1 MSKIPDFVLDKY
13 LAKNKINNYSYE
25 TVSLM
30 DLDSGDFDLKAG
42 NVVFNCST
50 EEIAKAFMDICK
62 SKGYKW
68 CNGKPYSREGTK
80 WDNYKS
86 HTCYNTFNGTY
97 GNIEFYKSIPK
108 CKIIHVKG
116 V

>member
-1 MSKIPDFVLDKY
+1 MSKIPDFVLDIY
-13 LAKNKINNYSYE
+13 LAKNKINNHSYE

-30 DLDSGDFDLKAG
+30 DLDLGDFDLKAG
-42 NVVFNCST
+42 NVAFNCST

-68 CNGKPYSREGTK
+68 SSGKPYSREDTK
-80 WDNYKS
+80 WDDCKS
-86 HTCYNTFNGTY
+86 HTCYNIFRGTY
-97 GNIEFYKSIPK
+97 DNIETYESMPE
-108 CKIIHVKG
+108 CKVIRVTG